1 MNKRQ
6 AKKKFKKE
14 YGCTPDE
21 MARQLE
27 TFFSDDNMKKI
38 AESVSKAMD
47 QAAIAV
53 NKMMEDVAKFLQ
65 SDELKKIAQAVSE
78 LAKEKE
84 EEEARAAA
92 EGVIYSED
100 MIKKIIEHQ
109 VLGDKM
115 NGKNSD

>member
-27 TFFSDDNMKKI
+27 TIETIFSDDNMRKI

-65 SDELKKIAQAVSE
+65 SDEFKNIAQAVSE

-84 EEEARAAA
+84 PPTVYDPLLNEEMVKR
-92 EGVIYSED
+92 
-100 MIKKIIEHQ
+100 IIEHE
-109 VLGDKM
+109 VIGDKM
-115 NGKNSD
+115 KRENKQ

>member
-27 TFFSDDNMKKI
+27 TVFSDDNMKKI

-47 QAAIAV
+47 QVAIAV
-53 NKMMEDVAKFLQ
+53 NKMMDDVAKFLQ
-65 SDELKKIAQAVSE
+65 SDEFKKIAQAICE
-78 LAKEKE
+78 MEKE
-84 EEEARAAA
+84 QGENKE
-92 EGVIYSED
+92 
-100 MIKKIIEHQ
+100 
-109 VLGDKM
+109 
-115 NGKNSD
+115 

>member
-27 TFFSDDNMKKI
+27 IVFSDDNMKKI

-47 QAAIAV
+47 QVAIAV

-65 SDELKKIAQAVSE
+65 SDEFKKIAQAICE
-78 LAKEKE
+78 MEKE
-84 EEEARAAA
+84 QGENKE
-92 EGVIYSED
+92 
-100 MIKKIIEHQ
+100 
-109 VLGDKM
+109 
-115 NGKNSD
+115 

>member
-27 TFFSDDNMKKI
+27 TIFSDDNMKKI

-47 QAAIAV
+47 QVAIAV

-65 SDELKKIAQAVSE
+65 SDEFKKIAQAICE
-78 LAKEKE
+78 MEKE
-84 EEEARAAA
+84 QRENKE
-92 EGVIYSED
+92 
-100 MIKKIIEHQ
+100 
-109 VLGDKM
+109 
-115 NGKNSD
+115 

>member
-27 TFFSDDNMKKI
+27 TIFYDDNMKKI

-65 SDELKKIAQAVSE
+65 SDEFKKIAQAICE
-78 LAKEKE
+78 MEKE
-84 EEEARAAA
+84 QEENEN
-92 EGVIYSED
+92 D
-100 MIKKIIEHQ
+100 
-109 VLGDKM
+109 DT
-115 NGKNSD
+115 

>member
-27 TFFSDDNMKKI
+27 TIFSDDNMKKI

-47 QAAIAV
+47 QVAIAV
-53 NKMMEDVAKFLQ
+53 NKMMDGVAEFLQ
-65 SDELKKIAQAVSE
+65 SDEFKKIAQAICE
-78 LAKEKE
+78 MEKE
-84 EEEARAAA
+84 EK
-92 EGVIYSED
+92 EGN
-100 MIKKIIEHQ
+100 K
-109 VLGDKM
+109 
-115 NGKNSD
+115 

>member
-27 TFFSDDNMKKI
+27 TIFSDDNMKKI

-47 QAAIAV
+47 QVAIAV
-53 NKMMEDVAKFLQ
+53 NKMMDGVAEFLQ
-65 SDELKKIAQAVSE
+65 SDEFKKIAQAICE
-78 LAKEKE
+78 MEKE
-84 EEEARAAA
+84 EK
-92 EGVIYSED
+92 EGNNE
-100 MIKKIIEHQ
+100 
-109 VLGDKM
+109 
-115 NGKNSD
+115 

>member
-27 TFFSDDNMKKI
+27 TIFSDDNMKKI

-47 QAAIAV
+47 QVAIAV
-53 NKMMEDVAKFLQ
+53 NKMMDDVAEFLQ
-65 SDELKKIAQAVSE
+65 SDEFKKIAQAICE
-78 LAKEKE
+78 MEKE
-84 EEEARAAA
+84 EK
-92 EGVIYSED
+92 EGNNE
-100 MIKKIIEHQ
+100 
-109 VLGDKM
+109 
-115 NGKNSD
+115 

>member
-27 TFFSDDNMKKI
+27 TIFSDDNMKKI

-47 QAAIAV
+47 QVAIAV
-53 NKMMEDVAKFLQ
+53 NKMMDDVAEFLQ
-65 SDELKKIAQAVSE
+65 SDEFKKIAQAICE
-78 LAKEKE
+78 MEKEKK
-84 EEEARAAA
+84 
-92 EGVIYSED
+92 EGNNE
-100 MIKKIIEHQ
+100 
-109 VLGDKM
+109 
-115 NGKNSD
+115 